1 MAHPSSCVRETHLFD
16 VVHALHRLMRFPTP
30 ACQLAIDFKHYS
42 ASASSWSSEA
52 CRALDVGHSTHAR
65 DHPLTRDQSQRLATK
80 RRPESARASHPNL
93 TETAPLLRVWQ
104 ALLAP
109 TQSNPSDRRIKEK
122 RRIRRIAC
130 LMARMAVDVC
140 HAWIRRPQEQRPPNG
155 HGHQA
160 TPPPKEHGV
169 NITKAR
175 NQSNRVKHHMVCR
188 WASQIYM
195 YTYANGI
202 LT

>member
-1 MAHPSSCVRETHLFD
+1 
-16 VVHALHRLMRFPTP
+16 MRFPTP

-130 LMARMAVDVC
+130 LMARMAADVC
-140 HAWIRRPQEQRPPNG
+140 HAWIRRPQERVLPMATATKPPLHQKNMALISQRL
-155 HGHQA
+155 
-160 TPPPKEHGV
+160 E
-169 NITKAR
+169 I
-175 NQSNRVKHHMVCR
+175 
-188 WASQIYM
+188 SQIESSITWFVGGPHK
-195 YTYANGI
+195 YTCTHTQTAFSPEGAQ
-202 LT
+202 LTA